1 MKKLSCFKAYDVRG
15 IVDEDLNEDIIYRI
29 GRSFVKVLKAKI
41 VVVGKDNRPS
51 STNLNEA
58 LINGILDEGADVLDL
73 GLCGTE
79 EVYFATSNYN
89 ASGGIEV
96 TASHN
101 PIKYNGLKMIGKM
114 SCPLDST
121 REFLRIK
128 EVAENDSFEKK
139 KEKENI
145 KMSANRRENYISKKY

>member
-15 IVDEDLNEDIIYRI
+15 IVDEDLNEDITYRI

-96 TASHN
+96 TASH
-101 PIKYNGLKMIGKM
+101 
-114 SCPLDST
+114 CQ
-121 REFLRIK
+121 
-128 EVAENDSFEKK
+128 
-139 KEKENI
+139 
-145 KMSANRRENYISKKY
+145 